1 MGTPYHQHE
10 NTRGAAAVRF
20 SVKNKLL
27 LAGYAVLFFG
37 LVASYDLYRENTWL
51 VLLAT
56 SLILI
61 GGLLAWLASIRP
73 GTQK

>member
-1 MGTPYHQHE
+1 M
-10 NTRGAAAVRF
+10 
-20 SVKNKLL
+20 KNKLL

-51 VLLAT
+51 VLIAT
-56 SLILI
+56 SVILI

>member
-1 MGTPYHQHE
+1 
-10 NTRGAAAVRF
+10 
-20 SVKNKLL
+20 VKNKLL

-61 GGLLAWLASIRP
+61 GGLLAWLASIGP

>member
-1 MGTPYHQHE
+1 
-10 NTRGAAAVRF
+10 
-20 SVKNKLL
+20 VKNKLL

-73 GTQK
+73 GTRK

>member
-1 MGTPYHQHE
+1 M
-10 NTRGAAAVRF
+10 
-20 SVKNKLL
+20 KNKLL

-61 GGLLAWLASIRP
+61 GGLLAWLASIGP